1 MAGFSWFVVILYAL
15 VIPYIGLML
24 MVVVGMFRVRK
35 NPHNPETPSVSVII
49 PAHNEE
55 DKLYGTLE
63 SLSKQVYAGELEFV
77 IVNDRS
83 VDTTADIIEA
93 FVARDP
99 RFKHIDVQEPS
110 KRLAPKVNAV
120 NHGINNSTGE
130 IILTSDADCRY
141 SPNWVA
147 GMVRHFEAD
156 VAMVVGY
163 VESTRPGE
171 PSTWIERFES
181 VDWLT
186 LMLTSRSLTHFGW
199 KFASSANNQGYRRQA
214 FEAIGGFGAMGRA
227 PSGDEDLLT
236 QRMGRLQD
244 KRIVFASTPDTRVYT
259 QPMSSVGALLNQR
272 RRWVSRYHHLIHYHP
287 AFLLSIFTL
296 GFQSV
301 FLSVGILLS
310 PFVPALAPWVFGL
323 WAVKLTVEI
332 GGMALG
338 TAQLERRDLYG
349 MTTITWALLHP
360 FFIGTI
366 VLWALLRSGEWH
378 AGARSYRRRFFKRQ
392 VRELRR
398 KVLSAIV
405 VKWH

>member
-1 MAGFSWFVVILYAL
+1 MTVFLVLMYVLVV
-15 VIPYIGLML
+15 PYIGLML
-24 MVVVGMFRVRK
+24 MVVVGMFRVSK
-35 NPHNPETPSVSVII
+35 NPVNPDTPSVSVII

-55 DKLYGTLE
+55 DKLHSTLE
-63 SLSKQVYAGELEFV
+63 SLSTQVYAGELEFV

-83 VDTTADIIEA
+83 VDATASIIDI

-99 RFKHIDVQEPS
+99 RFKRIDVQEPS

-120 NHGINNSTGE
+120 NHGINNSSGE

-141 SPNWVA
+141 TSNWVA
-147 GMVRHFEAD
+147 GMVRHFEPD

-163 VESTRPGE
+163 VESTQAGE

-199 KFASSANNQGYRRQA
+199 KFASSANNQGYRREA
-214 FEAIGGFGAMGRA
+214 FEAVGGFGAMGRA

-244 KRIVFASTPDTRVYT
+244 KRIVFASTSDTRVYT

-272 RRWVSRYHHLIHYHP
+272 RRWVSRYQHLIHYHP

-301 FLSVGILLS
+301 FLSFGILLS
-310 PFVPALAPWVFGL
+310 PFFPALAPWVFGL
-323 WAVKLTVEI
+323 WAVKLVVEI

-366 VLWALLRSGEWH
+366 VLWAMLRSGEWH

>member
-1 MAGFSWFVVILYAL
+1 MAWFIGLLYLL

-24 MVVVGMFRVRK
+24 MVVVGMFRLRK
-35 NPHNPETPSVSVII
+35 HPNNPETPSVSVII

-83 VDTTADIIEA
+83 VDATASIIES
-93 FVARDP
+93 FVARDA
-99 RFKHIDVQEPS
+99 RFKQINVLEPS

-120 NHGINNSTGE
+120 NTGITNSTGE

-141 SPNWVA
+141 TPNWVA
-147 GMVRHFEAD
+147 GMVRHFAPD

-163 VESTRPGE
+163 VESTQPGK

-186 LMLTSRSLTHFGW
+186 LMMTSRSLTHFGW
-199 KFASSANNQGYRRQA
+199 KFASSANNQGYRRDA

-236 QRMGRLQD
+236 QRIGRLED
-244 KRIVFASTPDTRVYT
+244 KRIVFASTPDVRVYT
-259 QPMSSVGALLNQR
+259 QPMSSLGALLNQR

-287 AFLLSIFTL
+287 AFWLSIFTL

-301 FLSVGILLS
+301 FLSLGIILS
-310 PFVPALAPWVFGL
+310 PFMPQLAPWVFGI
-323 WAVKLTVEI
+323 WAVKLFVEI
-332 GGMALG
+332 AGMALG
-338 TAQLERRDLYG
+338 TKQLGRPDLYG

-366 VLWALLRSGEWH
+366 VLWSLLRSGEWR

-392 VRELRR
+392 VRELKR
-398 KVLSAIV
+398 KLISTFM